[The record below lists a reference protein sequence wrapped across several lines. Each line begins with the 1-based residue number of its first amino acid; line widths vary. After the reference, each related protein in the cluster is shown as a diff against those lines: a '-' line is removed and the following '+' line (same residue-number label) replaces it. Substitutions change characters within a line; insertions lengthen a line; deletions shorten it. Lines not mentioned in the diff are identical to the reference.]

1 MTTVRFCLLLFLV
14 SVLSCGGGRSAA
26 VVASA
31 PASSTTASG
40 PGSAAAKSGSEEA
53 IGQDATRPAALASSA
68 APATA
73 AAPESSAAVAG
84 SEELALVEERDAGCG
99 LLEAGVEAQEAWC
112 PDGVETL
119 PGPVCAVLPDDVRD
133 DAAPTL
139 VIFLHGV
146 TVVGSGWQIAL
157 IQGLERY
164 ARHQHFALL
173 APRAPRNLSKDEKAE
188 VYAWR
193 TSRLGA
199 DGEAALLDGWM
210 QAKATLEQRMGRP
223 FAKVFVMGFSSGAY
237 YVSSLALRGRLQ
249 VDGYAA
255 FAGGSAPASRSA
267 LSHVSPRVPI
277 FVGYGLKDR
286 AGSRDARGLVGA
298 LRAAHWKHREMAV
311 AKAGHTITTS
321 QFTAALAFLRGQ
333 SPPEPPQPDPPART
347 KQHEHRAP
355 PSPPAR
361 KRMKRP
367 KHGRHT
373 APRYS
378 PFDAACTASQSGVQG
393 RSRSQ
398 GGA

>member
-1 MTTVRFCLLLFLV
+1 VITVRLVLLTFLFTV
-14 SVLSCGGGRSAA
+14 VSCGGGRTVPLA
-26 VVASA
+26 ASA

-40 PGSAAAKSGSEEA
+40 RGPAAATSRSNEA
-53 IGQDATRPAALASSA
+53 TTQDAARPADLASSA

-73 AAPESSAAVAG
+73 AAPESSDGVAG
-84 SEELALVEERDAGCG
+84 LEELATIEEGDADSGRSEG
-99 LLEAGVEAQEAWC
+99 GVEAQEAWC
-112 PDGVETL
+112 PDGIETL
-119 PGPVCAVLPDDVRD
+119 PGPICAVLPDDVRD
-133 DAAPTL
+133 DTAPTL

-199 DGEAALLDGWM
+199 EGEAALLDGWM

-255 FAGGSAPASRSA
+255 FAGGSAPVSRSA

-298 LRAAHWKHREMAV
+298 LRAARWKYREMAV
-311 AKAGHTITTS
+311 AKAGHTITTG
-321 QFTAALAFLRGQ
+321 QFTGALAFLRDQ
-333 SPPEPPQPDPPART
+333 PPPEPLQPDPPARAQQNKRHPT
-347 KQHEHRAP
+347 
-355 PSPPAR
+355 PSPPVR
-361 KRMKRP
+361 KSTKRR
-367 KHGRHT
+367 KH
-373 APRYS
+373 
-378 PFDAACTASQSGVQG
+378 
-393 RSRSQ
+393 
-398 GGA
+398 